1 MPYKISAENADKLL
15 KELAEAFRK
24 RNRRHADVE
33 MVIVGGGSIL
43 LNYGFREMTDDFD
56 IISNADAAI
65 KEASLAVR
73 EKYDLEYNWIN
84 SDFTQ
89 TRSNSSLLRQ
99 YSVSYKAY
107 NNGHF
112 VVRTIKAEYLIAMKT
127 MAYREYK
134 NDRSDIIG
142 VLQAEK
148 EKGHDITFD
157 DTVEA
162 FARLYGRDAKMPAE
176 AEKDLR
182 GWSVLSAPALA
193 KLYGEIRN
201 SEENIAVKLKE
212 KTAEYPDKV
221 TEANIKDII
230 EKIRK
235 SEKRTN

>member
-15 KELAEAFRK
+15 RELARAFRMQ
-24 RNRRHADVE
+24 NRKHADVE

-65 KEASLAVR
+65 KEASLVVR
-73 EKYDLEYNWIN
+73 DKYDLEYNWVN

-89 TRSNSSLLRQ
+89 TQSNSALLQQ
-99 YSVSYKAY
+99 YSALYKVF

-127 MAYREYK
+127 IAYREYK
-134 NDRSDIIG
+134 TDRSDIIG

-148 EKGHDITFD
+148 EKGHMITFED
-157 DTVEA
+157 IADA
-162 FARLYGRDAKMPAE
+162 FG
-176 AEKDLR
+176 
-182 GWSVLSAPALA
+182 
-193 KLYGEIRN
+193 KLYGEGKKMPPDAEKDIRAWSAMSSAELAELYSDIRN
-201 SEENIAVKLKE
+201 NEESISVKLKE

-235 SEKRTN
+235 SL